1 MDLDYLRAHPET
13 IPRLVE
19 HQRIRITPLGGAQGG
34 RVERWTLDDG
44 TDLFAKVATEPGDA
58 FPAEGRSLRRLA
70 EAGAANVPEV
80 FTAIP
85 EMLVTAWVDVDRAPA
100 AAGAEEFG
108 RQLAA
113 LHAAG
118 EPTFGAEADGVLAT
132 LPLPNTPEADWPT
145 FYVKHRCAPLL
156 RRARNSGALTADQAA
171 TIDAAL
177 TRVAGA
183 AGPPEPP
190 ARLHGDLW
198 SGNVLPGR
206 VDDVEGWWLIDPAS
220 YGGHRETDLAMLA
233 LFGLPGLE
241 TVLAAYDEASP
252 LAEGWRD
259 RVGLH
264 QLFPLLVHC
273 VLFGA
278 AYAPQTLAAA
288 RSF

>member
-1 MDLDYLRAHPET
+1 MDLEYLRAHPET

-19 HQRIRITPLGGAQGG
+19 HQRIRITPLGGAKGG

-44 TDLFAKVATEPGDA
+44 TDLFAKVTAEPSDA
-58 FPAEGRSLRRLA
+58 LPAEGRSLRWLA
-70 EAGAANVPEV
+70 EPGVAAVPEV
-80 FTAIP
+80 LLAVP
-85 EMLVTAWVDVDRAPA
+85 EMLVTAWVDGGPA
-100 AAGAEEFG
+100 TVAGAERFG
-108 RQLAA
+108 RELAA
-113 LHAAG
+113 LHASGA
-118 EPTFGAEADGVLAT
+118 PTFGAESDGVLAT
-132 LPLPNTPEADWPT
+132 LTLRNTPEPDWPT
-145 FYVKHRCAPLL
+145 FYVKHRCEPFL
-156 RRARNSGALTADQAA
+156 RQARDAGALTAAQAS

-177 TRVAGA
+177 ERVADA

-206 VDDVEGWWLIDPAS
+206 VGDVDGWWLIDPAA

-233 LFGLPGLE
+233 LFGAPHLDR
-241 TVLAAYDEASP
+241 VLAAYDEVTP
-252 LAEGWRD
+252 LAPGWRD

-264 QLFPLLVHC
+264 QLHPLLVHC

-278 AYAPQTLAAA
+278 GYASQTLAAA

>member
-19 HQRIRITPLGGAQGG
+19 HQRIRITPLGGAKGG

-44 TDLFAKVATEPGDA
+44 TSLFAKVTEAPNDA
-58 FPAEGRSLRRLA
+58 LPAEGRSLRRLA
-70 EAGAANVPEV
+70 EAGAARVPEV
-80 FTAIP
+80 LTAVP
-85 EMLVTAWVDVDRAPA
+85 EMLVTAWVDRTGPS

-108 RQLAA
+108 RRLAA

-118 EPTFGAEADGVLAT
+118 EPTFGAETDGVLAT
-132 LPLPNTPEADWPT
+132 LPLPNTPEPDWPT
-145 FYVKHRCAPLL
+145 FYVKHRCGPLL
-156 RRARNSGALTADQAA
+156 RRARDGGALTAAQAS
-171 TIDAAL
+171 TVDDALARL
-177 TRVAGA
+177 ADA

-206 VDDVEGWWLIDPAS
+206 VGDVEGWWLIDPAS

-233 LFGLPGLE
+233 LFGLPFLD
-241 TVLAAYDEASP
+241 TVLAAYDETSP
-252 LAEGWRD
+252 LAAGWRE

-278 AYAPQTLAAA
+278 SYASRTVDAAK
-288 RSF
+288 SF

>member
-1 MDLDYLRAHPET
+1 VDLEYLRAHPET

-19 HQRIRITPLGGAQGG
+19 HQRIRITPLGGAKGG

-44 TDLFAKVATEPGDA
+44 TDLFAKVASEPGDA
-58 FPAEGRSLRRLA
+58 LPAEGRSLRRLA
-70 EAGAANVPEV
+70 EPGVADVPEV
-80 FTAIP
+80 FTALP
-85 EMLVTAWVDVDRAPA
+85 EMLVTAWVDRIPA
-100 AAGAEEFG
+100 TSAGAERFG
-108 RQLAA
+108 RALAA
-113 LHAAG
+113 LHASG
-118 EPTFGAEADGVLAT
+118 EPTFGAESDGVLAT
-132 LPLPNTPEADWPT
+132 LPLPNSPEPDWPT
-145 FYVKHRCAPLL
+145 FYVKHRCAPLV
-156 RRARNSGALTADQAA
+156 RRARDAGALTAEEAA

-177 TRVAGA
+177 ERVADA

-206 VDDVEGWWLIDPAS
+206 VGDVEGWWLIDPAS

-233 LFGLPGLE
+233 LFGLPWLD
-241 TVLAAYDEASP
+241 TVLDAYDEATP

-259 RVGLH
+259 RVPLH

-278 AYAPQTLAAA
+278 GYARQTVAAA

>member
-19 HQRIRITPLGGAQGG
+19 HQRIRITPLGGAKGG

-44 TDLFAKVATEPGDA
+44 TSLFAKVTEEPNA
-58 FPAEGRSLRRLA
+58 ALPAEGRSLRHLA
-70 EAGAANVPEV
+70 EPGVARVPEV
-80 FTAIP
+80 LTAIP
-85 EMLVTAWVDVDRAPA
+85 EMLVTAWVDRTAPTE
-100 AAGAEEFG
+100 AGAEEFG

-113 LHAAG
+113 LHASG
-118 EPTFGAEADGVLAT
+118 EPTFGAETDGVLAT
-132 LPLPNTPEADWPT
+132 LPLPNTPGPDWPT
-145 FYVKHRCAPLL
+145 FYVEQRCEPLL
-156 RRARNSGALTADQAA
+156 RRARDAGALTAEQAS
-171 TIDAAL
+171 TIESAL
-177 TRVAGA
+177 ARVAAA
-183 AGPPEPP
+183 AGPAEPP

-206 VDDVEGWWLIDPAS
+206 IGTVDGWWLIDPAS

-233 LFGLPGLE
+233 LFGLPFLE
-241 TVLAAYDEASP
+241 TVLAAYDEVSP
-252 LAEGWRD
+252 LATGWHE

-278 AYAPQTLAAA
+278 GYTARTVAAA
-288 RSF
+288 ESF